1 MSEEVVYATKY
12 RPKNFTNIVGNE
24 RTVNSFLAMLRQD
37 GRPQVILIE
46 GASGCGKTTFAR
58 LIAKEYLC
66 EDRDII
72 TGACDKCTNCI
83 QMNYF
88 IETGD
93 YGMIP
98 NIKEIDVSDANKKQ
112 DIEMLL
118 EDAQLPSITGDWKV
132 YILDECHTMSEAA
145 QNRLLKVLEE
155 PPKNVLFLLCT
166 TNADKLLDT
175 LQSRCQYIY
184 TISKPNKTE
193 IIKMLNRVVKAEK
206 LKYDE
211 KGLNMLVSIGDYTPR
226 KVLMA
231 MQRVV
236 KEKGSITASDVRAVY
251 DILADEYYFNFFNYL
266 LETPVNT
273 MQYIVLIND
282 VREKMNISD
291 FVSRLTNFVKKGIY
305 IANGIMT
312 TEMDKDEV
320 AAYSKIFKKFSAMD
334 IAWLLDFLVNITYK
348 RDMEAKLL
356 LLGYTGI
363 NPQFV
368 TVAKEEKK
376 QDIVDNAV
384 ETAKD
389 KTMSTEN
396 KKEYEKPNEQAIAA
410 NLEKYTSE
418 VGIEELANLFNGVVT
433 NLETPDK

>member
-1 MSEEVVYATKY
+1 MSEEIVYATKY
-12 RPKNFTNIVGNE
+12 RPKNFANIVGNE
-24 RTVNSFLAMLRQD
+24 RTVNSFLTMLRQG

-46 GASGCGKTTFAR
+46 GSSGCGKTTFAR

-72 TGACDKCTNCI
+72 TGACDKCTNCEL
-83 QMNYF
+83 MNYF

-93 YGMIP
+93 YGMLP
-98 NIKEIDVSDANKKQ
+98 NIKEVDVSDSGKKQ
-112 DIEMLL
+112 DIELLL

-175 LQSRCQYIY
+175 LQSRCQYVY
-184 TISKPNKTE
+184 TISKPSKVE
-193 IIKMLNRVVKAEK
+193 IMRMLMRVVKEEK

-211 KGLNMLVSIGDYTPR
+211 KGLGMLVSIGNYTPR

-231 MQRVV
+231 MQRVA
-236 KEKGSITASDVRAVY
+236 KEKGSVTATDVRAVY

-266 LETPVNT
+266 LENPVNT
-273 MQYIVLIND
+273 MKYVVLIND
-282 VREKMNISD
+282 IRERMSLSD
-291 FVSRLTNFVKKGIY
+291 FISGLTNFVKKGIY
-305 IANGIMT
+305 ISNGIMT
-312 TEMDKDEV
+312 TEMDKDELM
-320 AAYSKIFKKFSAMD
+320 AYSKIFKKFSALD
-334 IAWLLDFLVNITYK
+334 IAWLLEFLVNITYK

-363 NPQFV
+363 NPKGV
-368 TVAKEEKK
+368 DISEETKIGDK
-376 QDIVDNAV
+376 VDNVSEA
-384 ETAKD
+384 AKD
-389 KTMSTEN
+389 KVMSAGN
-396 KKEYEKPNEQAIAA
+396 KKEQDKPNEKAVAA
-410 NLEKYTSE
+410 NIEKFTSE
-418 VGIEELANLFNGVVT
+418 VGIEELANLFNGAVT
-433 NLETPDK
+433 DLETINK